1 MIYQGHRGDRLHYPE
16 NTFPSYYGAIRAGY
30 SFIELDNKF
39 TKDNVCVLIHDH
51 DVRRTGR
58 NPDGSEIS
66 KPLAVADL
74 TFDEIR
80 TLDFGIARGEE
91 FRGTKIPSLAELL
104 DFIRETKI
112 PVKFDNVLQ
121 SFSREQIISVLDAV
135 KNSGVE
141 ELVGFTAM
149 DVAFVRFVTSRLDKC
164 IIHYDGPTSK
174 EIYEELAPAA
184 KGHRL
189 FIWLPSEPKSWLTYP
204 VATRED
210 VLLAKQY
217 GEVGLWTAHDQASL
231 EYIISLKPDA
241 MELEDEITPAI
252 AEAALKQSV

>member
-1 MIYQGHRGDRLHYPE
+1 MIYQAHRGDRLHYPE
-16 NTFPSYYGAIRAGY
+16 NTLPAYYGAIRAGY

-39 TKDNVCVLIHDH
+39 TKDNVCVLIHDR

-58 NPDGSEIS
+58 NPDGSQICE
-66 KPLAVADL
+66 PLAVADL

-80 TLDFGIARGEE
+80 SLDFGIARGEE
-91 FRGTKIPSLAELL
+91 FRGTKIPSLTELL
-104 DFIRETKI
+104 DFIRETKM

-121 SFSREQIISVLDAV
+121 SASREQIVSVLEAV
-135 KNSGVE
+135 KNSSVE
-141 ELVGFTAM
+141 ELVGFTAK
-149 DVAFVRFVTSRLDKC
+149 DVDFVRFVTSRLDRC

-174 EIYEELAPAA
+174 EIYDELAPAA

-189 FIWLPSEPKSWLTYP
+189 FIWLPSEPKSWLEYP

-217 GEVGLWTAHDQASL
+217 GEVGLWTAHDQDSL
-231 EYIISLKPDA
+231 DYIITLDPDA
-241 MELEDEITPAI
+241 IELEDTITPDI
-252 AEAALKQSV
+252 ANAALKKSK